1 MNNRNFKKHFG
12 MILVFSFYVLAN
24 NISFA
29 QVSKG
34 GVPPSFSL
42 KELKNQVSVVSMP
55 IVNTDSLFIVEK
67 MEMGQNSNMPF
78 RFGFAIDVNLGLD
91 NSGTW
96 ETLSNGDKIWRLK
109 IYSEKAFSINLIYH

>member
-42 KELKNQVSVVSMP
+42 KELK
-55 IVNTDSLFIVEK
+55 K
-67 MEMGQNSNMPF
+67 
-78 RFGFAIDVNLGLD
+78 

-109 IYSEKAFSINLIYH
+109 IYS